1 MIDVALRVATGLVA
15 GTLLGLVVFGGLKL
29 TVDRLAVT
37 TRPLLVAGVSLLVR
51 MGSLVG
57 GLVLLSRWAGLAAM
71 VAAMAGILCARHL
84 VLAAVRGE
92 EVPA

>member
-1 MIDVALRVATGLVA
+1 MIDTTLRVATGLGA
-15 GTLLGLVVFGGLKL
+15 GALLGLVVFGGLKI

-37 TRPLLVAGVSLLVR
+37 TRPLLLAGTSLLVR

-57 GLVLLSRWAGLAAM
+57 VLILLSRWGGLAAM
-71 VAAMAGILCARHL
+71 VAATAGILCARHL
-84 VLAAVRGE
+84 VLAAARGE